1 MELESFVVVM
11 DSRTYYIAG
20 DGQQNRQYYFDWSVI
35 PDGKYELTFSFVS
48 DGTTMTLFTQYCLFS
63 NMISPQ
69 NVYQAGSGIG
79 ASTTP
84 FLGYIVPNGLSTA
97 GGATNVFSAERHTNA
112 PIICN
117 RPMTNIFTI
126 GVFDG
131 LSGTLATVFTDYV
144 LTLHFKPLRL
154 GLA

>member
-1 MELESFVVVM
+1 MELESFVVVC
-11 DSRTYYIAG
+11 DSRYAFATIG
-20 DGQQNRQYYFDWSVI
+20 GNWSKQYYFDWSVI

-48 DGTTMTLFTQYCLFS
+48 VPAVNIGDSYCLFS

-69 NVYQAGSGIG
+69 NVYQASSRAG
-79 ASTTP
+79 ANTIAYLGTLRYDAFDSTTNNNN
-84 FLGYIVPNGLSTA
+84 YVYA
-97 GGATNVFSAERHTNA
+97 DVQTNP

-117 RPMTNIFTI
+117 RPMTNIFSI

-131 LSGTLATVFTDYV
+131 LAPDSNITIPDYI
-144 LTLHFKPLRL
+144 LTLYFKPLRL